1 MPGYVALLRGINVG
15 GANPIAM
22 DALAA
27 SFREAGYEDVRTHI
41 QSGNVLFSTDV
52 TDVTAASGGPALETA
67 LESMLHERFGAEI
80 PVIIR
85 TRDELAAVVAG
96 APPGHGSAD
105 LRSDVFFLKH
115 PLTADEVMAE
125 LPELREGVDTM
136 TPGSGVLYFSR
147 VKAQAT
153 KTRVQRLL
161 AMPVFRRMT
170 VRTWG
175 TTTRILT
182 LLDSP
187 PS

>member
-15 GANPIAM
+15 GTNPVAM

-52 TDVTAASGGPALETA
+52 SAASGGPALEAA
-67 LESMLHERFGAEI
+67 LESMLQERFGTEI
-80 PVIIR
+80 PVIVR
-85 TRDELAAVVAG
+85 SRDELAAIVAD

-105 LRSDVFFLKH
+105 LRSDVYFLKH

-161 AMPVFRRMT
+161 AMPVFKRMT

-175 TTTRILT
+175 TTTRLLA
-182 LLDSP
+182 LLDA
-187 PS
+187 PSS